1 MATNAPGAKPTLGAG
16 TKPTWAIEV
25 PSRATP
31 IRYSTVWWSLISVL
45 TCQTETSRPFSSIF
59 LTGVKNI
66 HALEKEARQLLER
79 QIERVQNY
87 PEMGQMLRKHL
98 DETNQQEERIDRIL
112 EALGADRSVLKDF
125 VTQLMGNMAAVAHAP
140 AGDEILKNT
149 FANNAFENYEIAAY
163 KSLITMAEAA
173 GQTQHVPALRQ
184 SLQEEQRMAQWIADN
199 VETITRKYLE
209 REQSGR
215 KADR

>member
-1 MATNAPGAKPTLGAG
+1 MASGTTGA
-16 TKPTWAIEV
+16 
-25 PSRATP
+25 S
-31 IRYSTVWWSLISVL
+31 SNDTV
-45 TCQTETSRPFSSIF
+45 QSIF